1 LSQAKVLLVD
11 DEVVFGLALAERL
24 RLKRY
29 DVKAVSRVEDALAAV
44 RNDPPDVVL
53 LDFMMPGMDGI
64 EILKFIRQIDSS
76 IEVIMLTGRADAS
89 IVEEAI
95 KSGASGYIMKP
106 ADLGEVII
114 KIDNAKKKRDSV
126 Q

>member
-76 IEVIMLTGRADAS
+76 IEVIMLTGRADTS

>member
-76 IEVIMLTGRADAS
+76 IEVIMLTGRADTN

>member
-1 LSQAKVLLVD
+1 VLLVD

-76 IEVIMLTGRADAS
+76 IEVIMLTGRADTS